1 VHPREHP
8 DIDIDVIVNLHRLL
22 VVVEPVEAAHV
33 LLQRSLQRDWHRQKQ
48 RVETAIVKAFANVA
62 SGSKDHPRFGICN
75 GSQLLAVS
83 KRSGANRFL
92 RSSISRPSVI
102 AASRRRGLY
111 TER

>member
-1 VHPREHP
+1 
-8 DIDIDVIVNLHRLL
+8 
-22 VVVEPVEAAHV
+22 
-33 LLQRSLQRDWHRQKQ
+33 
-48 RVETAIVKAFANVA
+48 
-62 SGSKDHPRFGICN
+62 
-75 GSQLLAVS
+75 LAVS